1 MAALTTANGRR
12 RERILGADE
21 VAQVVREA
29 LVDGIGYTAGGNVAH
44 AYDYNATKT
53 VATAVA
59 VGDLVAIG
67 VTTASAHNGS
77 PVTWIGCASTH
88 PTSIIKYLT
97 KIDMLCTDEAITAAL
112 AWADLTITRRQ
123 AKTWIRSLAQQA
135 AAATAA
141 LTAIQREPSA
151 AWGTSCHPPNVRVTL
166 AHSLAAGNCGTV
178 SRRVAKWFPGRS
190 AVPAAELLAEINR
203 REPTLRSFA
212 VRAIA
217 RAV

>member
-1 MAALTTANGRR
+1 MTALAAANGRR
-12 RERILGADE
+12 RERLLNADE

-29 LVDGIGYTAGGNVAH
+29 LTDGIGYTDGGNVPN
-44 AYDYNATKT
+44 AYAYAATKT

-67 VTTASAHNGS
+67 VTTTSAHRGS
-77 PVTWIGCASTH
+77 PVTWIGCAGTH
-88 PTSIIKYLT
+88 PTTLKKYVSRLNALRG
-97 KIDMLCTDEAITAAL
+97 DDAINAAL

-123 AKTWIRSLAQQA
+123 AQTWLRSLAQQE
-135 AAATAA
+135 ATARAA
-141 LTAIQREPSA
+141 LTAIHGSPSA
-151 AWGTSCHPPNVRVTL
+151 PPPNVSVTL
-166 AHSLAAGNCGTV
+166 AHSLEAGNCGTV

-190 AVPAAELLAEINR
+190 AVPAAELLAEIDS